1 MRSFF
6 LALFVAVCG
15 LCAAIPASAQNT
27 EPPENHGSLSS
38 ATKPKAKKVW
48 TDEDLPSA
56 GGATFT
62 GSYSGSHRPPGS
74 VSHGATITSP
84 PNGQIVHPGDTIH
97 VDVLLDSGSTPVKGA
112 IVSPLG
118 NSREIREGPPY
129 SFTFAI
135 PDDASGDRLIGFQQL
150 SFLGKAGKGKDM
162 ATASIALDVEEAELP
177 LSISASVG
185 DHFSFSKTGEDKKI
199 EIYAKFPD
207 GRAFDVSG
215 SAYLSFSSEN
225 SAVAVVRGD
234 GNVSSAG
241 AGLTRIIAAYT
252 LGSFRQ
258 ILYIPVRV
266 QDRAFARVGKPTTFI
281 AGAPAYGLNAFPPTF
296 DFGDI
301 AIGTTGWQ
309 IHIVITNQSRE
320 DIHIFVL
327 EARGFW
333 PRSENCSN
341 TTLAPGGWCTITVA
355 FAPVSRG
362 VFHGSIL
369 VPNDQSGSFSVPLMG
384 RGI

>member
-6 LALFVAVCG
+6 LALFVAVCS

-27 EPPENHGSLSS
+27 EPPENQGSASS
-38 ATKPKAKKVW
+38 AAKPKTKKVW
-48 TDEDLPSA
+48 TDDDLPSVRGA
-56 GGATFT
+56 AFGG
-62 GSYSGSHRPPGS
+62 GYSGSRRPPGS

-84 PNGQIVHPGDTIH
+84 PNGQIVHPGETIP

-112 IVSPLG
+112 IISPLG

-135 PDDASGDRLIGFQQL
+135 PDKASVDRLIGFQQL
-150 SFLGKAGKGKDM
+150 SFLGNAGKGKDTV
-162 ATASIALDVEEAELP
+162 AASIAVDVEEADLP

-185 DHFSFSKTGEDKKI
+185 DHLSFFKAGEDKQI

-207 GRAFDVSG
+207 GREVNVSG
-215 SAYLSFSSEN
+215 STYLTFSSEN
-225 SAVAVVRGD
+225 SAVAVVGGD
-234 GNVSSAG
+234 SVVSSAG
-241 AGLTRIIAAYT
+241 SGQTRIIVVYT

-258 ILYIPVRV
+258 LLYIPVGV
-266 QDRAFARVGKPTTFI
+266 QASFARVVKPTTII

-296 DFGDI
+296 DFGDV
-301 AIGTTGWQ
+301 ATGTTSRSIQ
-309 IHIVITNQSRE
+309 ITVTNQSRE
-320 DIHIFVL
+320 DIHIFAL
-327 EARGFW
+327 EPRGFW

-341 TTLAPGGWCTITVA
+341 TTLVPGGWCTITVA

-362 VFHGSIL
+362 PFQGSIL
-369 VPNDQSGSFSVPLMG
+369 LPNDQSGSLSVPLIG